1 MNGCGTNRRFLYRTW
16 RMSATERQAT
26 LTNTTNMMANPKHER
41 MWELQREIDKAHEE
55 RDEIISRLVKNE
67 TKLNAMSDELKE
79 LEDSE

>member
-1 MNGCGTNRRFLYRTW
+1 
-16 RMSATERQAT
+16 
-26 LTNTTNMMANPKHER
+26 MMANPKHER

-67 TKLNAMSDELKE
+67 TNLNAMSDELKE

>member
-1 MNGCGTNRRFLYRTW
+1 
-16 RMSATERQAT
+16 MSATERQAT